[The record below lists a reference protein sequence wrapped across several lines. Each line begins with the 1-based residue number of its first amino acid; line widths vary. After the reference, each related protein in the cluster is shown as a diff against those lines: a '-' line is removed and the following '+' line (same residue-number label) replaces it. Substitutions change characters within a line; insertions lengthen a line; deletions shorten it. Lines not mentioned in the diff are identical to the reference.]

1 MSKRPTNLPA
11 PVAEALEES
20 PDDGSSGSEG
30 GMDDPD
36 DIVGY
41 APGYRPGSLSLGTS
55 TTDSSDETSSDETD
69 EEEEGE
75 EVEEEEE
82 ENTDEEDGKPQE
94 AACERVFS
102 QQKRDLTGQNIP
114 SDLLLLLIPIG
125 KKNDS

>member
-55 TTDSSDETSSDETD
+55 TTDSSDETD